1 MQQKYDRKSRGFV
14 IPRRAAVWL
23 LLAGALGAVIPAPT
37 LAAKRSSNNAT
48 PANHASDN
56 QNSLQKGDAAFLI
69 ARDAFRNGEA
79 VRLGKSIEA
88 MHGHPLQPWAEYY
101 LLKMK
106 LDDEALSG
114 TDVAAYLER
123 HAGTYLADKLRGD
136 WLRARGKKGDWEAFN
151 RELPSLVQADD
162 ELRCYTGQYTGDFA
176 VARSLFVDGK
186 DLPASCETVLRR
198 LVDAESLSVEEV
210 WQRIRR
216 QFEAKRV
223 GAARRSAEY
232 LPAAEGWATHARG
245 LETIAQKPSRHLASL
260 PVDFATTR
268 AGRETA
274 LFAIQRLARSDAQ
287 DAAERME
294 KIEDKLRPE
303 ERSYGW
309 SQVALSAAMQH
320 KSEAL
325 AWYEKAQ
332 ATIQGEEAMT
342 WRTRAALR
350 ANDWPAV
357 LRSIVAM
364 TPALAAQP
372 DWVYWRARAMRAMGQ
387 NEDAKVLFQQIS
399 GQPNFYSNL
408 ADEELGRSITVPPRA
423 TSPTREELVAAINNP
438 GLQRAL
444 TLFRLDMRV
453 DGIREWAFTL
463 RGMEDRQLLAAATL
477 AQNQEVWDRAIS
489 TANLT
494 RVHHDYSLRYIAP
507 FSDQVR
513 PKAQQLAIDDG
524 WVYGLMRQESRF
536 IMNAKSTVGAKGLM
550 QLMPAT
556 AKWVAKKI
564 NMTDFKPAKVNDIDT
579 NVTLGTHYMKIVLNS
594 LDNHPV
600 LASAAYNAGPGRAK
614 RWRAE
619 RPLEGAIYAETIPF
633 TETRDYVK
641 KVMSNAVYYSALF
654 EQRPQSLKARL
665 GTVRARGNGEVGVDD
680 LP

>member
-1 MQQKYDRKSRGFV
+1 MQQKYDFKPKLLKPQRT
-14 IPRRAAVWL
+14 AAIFA
-23 LLAGALGAVIPAPT
+23 LAGGLLCAVLPAPT
-37 LAAKRSSNNAT
+37 LAAKRNIS
-48 PANHASDN
+48 HAVAEN
-56 QNSLQKGDAAFLI
+56 QTAQQKGDTAFLI

-79 VRLGKSIEA
+79 VRLSKNIEA
-88 MHGHPLQPWAEYY
+88 MQGHPLQPWAEYW

-114 TDVAAYLER
+114 ADVAAYLER

-136 WLRARGKKGDWEAFN
+136 WLRARGKRGDWEAFN
-151 RELPSLVQADD
+151 RELPALVQADD
-162 ELRCYTGQYTGDFA
+162 ELRCYIGQNTGDA
-176 VARSLFVDGK
+176 SVARALIVDGK
-186 DLPASCETVLRR
+186 DLPAACDKLLNR
-198 LVDAESLSVEEV
+198 LDDAGTLTTEEI

-223 GAARRSAEY
+223 GAARRTADY
-232 LPAAEGWATHARG
+232 LPASEGWGAHARG
-245 LETIAQKPSRHLASL
+245 LESIAQKPSRHLDHL
-260 PVDFATTR
+260 PVDFANAR

-274 LFAIQRLARSDAQ
+274 LFAVQRLARSDAQ
-287 DAAERME
+287 HAAQFLE
-294 KIEDKLRPE
+294 KIESKLRPE
-303 ERSYGW
+303 ERAYGW
-309 SQVALSAAMQH
+309 SQVGLAAAMQH
-320 KSEAL
+320 QSEAL
-325 AWYEKAQ
+325 DWFERAQ
-332 ATIQGEEAMT
+332 ATVQGDEAMT

-350 ANDWPAV
+350 AYDWPAV

-387 NEDAKVLFQQIS
+387 ADDAKLLFQQIS

-408 ADEELGRSITVPPRA
+408 ADEELGRSISVPPRA
-423 TSPTREELVAAINNP
+423 TAPTREELATAANNP

-444 TLFRLDMRV
+444 ALFRVEMRV
-453 DGIREWAFTL
+453 EGIREWAFTL
-463 RGMEDRQLLAAATL
+463 RGMEDRALLAAATL
-477 AQNQEVWDRAIS
+477 AQSQEVWDRAIS

-564 NMTDFKPAKVNDIDT
+564 NMTNFTQARVTDMDV
-579 NVTLGTHYMKIVLNS
+579 NVTLGTNYMKMVLNS

-614 RWRAE
+614 RWRAD

>member
-1 MQQKYDRKSRGFV
+1 MQQKYDRKSGRFV
-14 IPRRAAVWL
+14 KPRRAFALCALV
-23 LLAGALGAVIPAPT
+23 AGALCAVLPAPT
-37 LAAKRSSNNAT
+37 LAAKRSTS
-48 PANHASDN
+48 PAGQPTDSQSA
-56 QNSLQKGDAAFLI
+56 LQRGDAAFLI

-88 MHGHPLQPWAEYY
+88 MQGHPLQPWAEYY

-114 TDVAAYLER
+114 ADVATYLER

-136 WLRARGKKGDWEAFN
+136 WLRARGKQGDWEAFN
-151 RELPSLVQADD
+151 RELPALVQADD
-162 ELRCYTGQYTGDFA
+162 DLRCYIGQNTGDGA
-176 VARSLFVDGK
+176 VARSLFVEGK
-186 DLPASCETVLRR
+186 DLPAPCETLLRR
-198 LVDAESLSVEEV
+198 LAEAGTLTVEEV

-216 QFEAKRV
+216 QFEAKRIS
-223 GAARRSAEY
+223 AARRSADY
-232 LPAAEGWATHARG
+232 LPSGEGWNSHARG
-245 LETIAQKPSRHLASL
+245 LEGIAQKPARYLAHV
-260 PVDFATTR
+260 PADFSTTR
-268 AGRETA
+268 AGREAA
-274 LFAIQRLARSDAQ
+274 LFAVQRLARSDAQ
-287 DAAERME
+287 EAAGWME
-294 KIEDKLRPE
+294 KLEAKLHPE

-309 SQVALSAAMQH
+309 SQIALWGAMQH
-320 KSEAL
+320 HADAL
-325 AWYEKAQ
+325 AWFEKTQ
-332 ATIQGEEAMT
+332 ATVLGDEAMT

-372 DWVYWRARAMRAMGQ
+372 DWVYWRARAMRAINQ
-387 NEDAKVLFQQIS
+387 NETAKNLFQQIS

-423 TSPTREELVAAINNP
+423 TPPTREELAAAANNP

-444 TLFRLDMRV
+444 ALFRLDMRV
-453 DGIREWAFTL
+453 EGIREWAFTL

-536 IMNAKSTVGAKGLM
+536 VTNAKSTVGAKGLM

-564 NMTDFKPAKVNDIDT
+564 NMTDFKPAKVVDMDV
-579 NVTLGTHYMKIVLNS
+579 NVTLGTHYMKIVLDS